1 MQGRKYDFN
10 LYDWQP
16 NNGQRPSSSVPK
28 GQKKQWLATSSNS
41 EVVSPPESSKTTIN
55 ILLQV
60 LGYQGTTWSYN
71 MQQYLNV
78 VFTDSC

>member
-1 MQGRKYDFN
+1 MILICMTDNQTMGNVPVLQSLKDRK
-10 LYDWQP
+10 
-16 NNGQRPSSSVPK
+16 
-28 GQKKQWLATSSNS
+28 SNDLQHLPTLKS
-41 EVVSPPESSKTTIN
+41 VSPPESSKTTIN